1 MIQSALEGVTVL
13 DLTHYIAGPVAT
25 RLLAE
30 YGADV
35 IKIERRDGGD
45 GSRRAGPFP
54 DDEPHPEK
62 SGLFLH
68 LNRESAASRS
78 TSRTPEES
86 RPSSASPPRPTSS
99 SRTSTPG

>member
-1 MIQSALEGVTVL
+1 MIQTALEGVTVL
-13 DLTHYIAGPVAT
+13 DLTHYIAGPYAT

-54 DDEPHPEK
+54 NGEPHIEK

-68 LNRESAASRS
+68 LNAGSAASPS
-78 TSRTPEES
+78 TSRTRGAPRS
-86 RPSSASPPRPTSS
+86 SSASPPRPTSS
-99 SRTSTPG
+99 SRTSIPT